1 MLYRQIEY
9 YIRKTNFG
17 RILTKKFI
25 SLLIVMLLITSIV
38 LTGCNEKPAENQK
51 VRLIEVTHSIFYT
64 PQYVAIEQGL
74 FEKHGL
80 SVELTN
86 GGGADKCMAA
96 MVSGEADVA
105 FMGPEAS
112 VYVYLQGRDD
122 PAINFAQLTQRDG
135 SFIVGRE
142 KDDNFSIDK
151 LKGHT
156 ILGGRKGGMPL
167 MALEY
172 VLKQNNLIPGVDIDV
187 RTDVQ
192 FDMMAG
198 AFASGEADYTTL
210 FEPLASTFELQG
222 NGYVVESVGRLAGYI
237 PYTCYSALG
246 SYIEKNPEIIQG
258 FSDALYEAMVWV
270 DEHTAVEVA
279 EVILPQFADT
289 DVEFLAKIVQNYKD
303 LNAWNPD
310 LVLGEDGYNRLIDI
324 MKSAGEIEEGA
335 PYDKIQT
342 PDFAIKAKENYKK

>member
-1 MLYRQIEY
+1 M
-9 YIRKTNFG
+9 
-17 RILTKKFI
+17 KKFI
-25 SLLIVMLLITSIV
+25 SLLIVVLLITSIV

-74 FEKHGL
+74 FEKQGL
-80 SVELTN
+80 NIELTN

-96 MVSGEADVA
+96 LVSGEADIA

-122 PAINFAQLTQRDG
+122 LAVNFAQLTQRDG

-142 KDDNFSIDK
+142 KDDNFTIDK

-172 VLKQNNLIPGVDIDV
+172 VLKQNNLTPGVDIDV

-237 PYTCYSALG
+237 PYTCYSSLK

-258 FSDALYEAMVWV
+258 FSNALYEAMSWV
-270 DEHTAVEVA
+270 DEHDAMEVA
-279 EVILPQFADT
+279 EVILPQFADS
-289 DVEFLAKIVQNYKD
+289 DVEFLAKIVQTYKD
-303 LNAWNPD
+303 LDAWNPD

-324 MKSAGEIEEGA
+324 MKLAGEIEEGA
-335 PYDKIQT
+335 PYEVIQT

>member
-1 MLYRQIEY
+1 M
-9 YIRKTNFG
+9 
-17 RILTKKFI
+17 KKFI
-25 SLLIVMLLITSIV
+25 SLLIVMLLITSMV
-38 LTGCNEKPAENQK
+38 LTGCNEKPAEFKN

-74 FEKHGL
+74 FEKQGL

-96 MVSGEADVA
+96 MVSGEADIA

-122 PAINFAQLTQRDG
+122 LAVNFAQLTQRDG

-142 KDDNFSIDK
+142 KDDNFTIDK

-172 VLKQNNLIPGVDIDV
+172 VLKQNNLIPGVDVDV

-210 FEPLASTFELQG
+210 FEPLASSFEQQG

-258 FSDALYEAMVWV
+258 FSNALYEAMVWV
-270 DEHTAVEVA
+270 EEHDAKEVA
-279 EVILPQFADT
+279 EVILPQFPDT
-289 DVEFLAKIVQNYKD
+289 DVEFLAKIVQTYKD

-342 PDFAIKAKENYKK
+342 PDFATKAKENYKK

>member
-1 MLYRQIEY
+1 M
-9 YIRKTNFG
+9 
-17 RILTKKFI
+17 KKFI
-25 SLLIVMLLITSIV
+25 SLLIVVLLITSV
-38 LTGCNEKPAENQK
+38 LLTGCSEKPTDIQK

-64 PQYVAIEQGL
+64 PQYVAIEMGL
-74 FEKHGL
+74 FEKQGL
-80 SVELTN
+80 SIELTN

-96 MVSGEADVA
+96 MVSGEADIA

-122 PAINFAQLTQRDG
+122 LAVNFAQLTQRDG

-142 KDDNFSIDK
+142 KDDNFTIDK

-172 VLKQNNLIPGVDIDV
+172 VLKQNNLTPGVNIDV

-210 FEPLASTFELQG
+210 FEPLASSFELEG

-237 PYTCYSALG
+237 PYTCYSALE

-258 FSDALYEAMVWV
+258 FSNALYEAMVWV
-270 DEHTAVEVA
+270 DEHSAMEVA

-289 DVEFLAKIVQNYKD
+289 DVEFLAKIIQTYRD
-303 LNAWNPD
+303 LEAWNPD
-310 LVLGEDGYNRLIDI
+310 LVLGEDGYDRLIDI
-324 MKSAGEIEEGA
+324 MKLAGEIQEGA
-335 PYDKIQT
+335 PYSEIQT

>member
-1 MLYRQIEY
+1 M
-9 YIRKTNFG
+9 
-17 RILTKKFI
+17 KKFI
-25 SLLIVMLLITSIV
+25 SLLIVLLLITSV
-38 LTGCNEKPAENQK
+38 LLTGCSEKPTELQK

-64 PQYVAIEQGL
+64 PQYVALEMGL
-74 FEKHGL
+74 FEKQGL
-80 SVELTN
+80 NIELTN

-96 MVSGEADVA
+96 MVSGEADIA

-122 PAINFAQLTQRDG
+122 LAVNFAQLTQRDG

-142 KDDNFSIDK
+142 KDDNFTIDK

-172 VLKQNNLIPGVDIDV
+172 VLKQNNLTPGVDIDV

-210 FEPLASTFELQG
+210 FEPLASSFELQG

-237 PYTCYSALG
+237 PYTCYSALE
-246 SYIEKNPEIIQG
+246 SYIEKNPGIIQG
-258 FSDALYEAMVWV
+258 FSNALYEAMVWV
-270 DEHTAVEVA
+270 DEHSAKEVA

-289 DVEFLAKIVQNYKD
+289 DVEFLAEIVQTYRE
-303 LNAWNPD
+303 LEAWNPD
-310 LVLGEDGYNRLIDI
+310 LVLGEDGYNKLIDI
-324 MKSAGEIEEGA
+324 IKLAGEIEEGA
-335 PYDKIQT
+335 PYSEIQT

>member
-1 MLYRQIEY
+1 M
-9 YIRKTNFG
+9 
-17 RILTKKFI
+17 KKFI
-25 SLLIVMLLITSIV
+25 SLLIVMLLITSMV

-51 VRLIEVTHSIFYT
+51 IRLIEVTHSIFYT
-64 PQYVAIEQGL
+64 PQYVALEQGL
-74 FEKHGL
+74 FEKQGL
-80 SVELTN
+80 SIELTN

-96 MVSGEADVA
+96 MVSGEADIA

-122 PAINFAQLTQRDG
+122 LAVNFAQLTQRDG

-142 KDDNFSIDK
+142 KDDNFTIDK

-172 VLKQNNLIPGVDIDV
+172 VLKQNNLTPGVDIDV

-222 NGYVVESVGRLAGYI
+222 NGYVLESVGRLAGYI

-258 FSDALYEAMVWV
+258 FSNALYEAMSWV
-270 DEHTAVEVA
+270 EEHDAKEVA
-279 EVILPQFADT
+279 EVILPQFPDT
-289 DVEFLAKIVQNYKD
+289 DVEFLAKIVQTYKD

-324 MKSAGEIEEGA
+324 MILAGEIEEGA

>member
-1 MLYRQIEY
+1 MEV
-9 YIRKTNFG
+9 FM
-17 RILTKKFI
+17 KKFI
-25 SLLIVMLLITSIV
+25 SLLLIV
-38 LTGCNEKPAENQK
+38 LLVSTLVLAGCEQKQTDMTK
-51 VRLIEVTHSIFYT
+51 VRLIEVTHSIFYS
-64 PQYVAIEQGL
+64 PQYVAIEKGF

-80 SVELTN
+80 QIELTN

-96 MVSGEADVA
+96 MVSGEADIA

-112 VYVYLQGRDD
+112 VYVYLQGREDF
-122 PAINFAQLTQRDG
+122 AVNFAQLTQRDG

-142 KDDNFSIDK
+142 KDDDFTLEK

-172 VLKQNNLIPGVDIDV
+172 AMKQAGLTPGVDVDV

-210 FEPLASTFELQG
+210 FEPLASTFEIQG
-222 NGYVVESVGRLAGYI
+222 NGYVLESVGSLAGYI

-246 SYIEKNPEIIQG
+246 SYIEKNPDIIQS
-258 FSDALYEAMVWV
+258 FADALYEGMVFV
-270 DEHTAVEVA
+270 NEHSAEEVA
-279 EVILPQFADT
+279 EVIAPQFPDS
-289 DVEFLAKIVQNYKD
+289 DKEFIAKIVETYREIG
-303 LNAWNPD
+303 AWNPD

-324 MKSAGEIEEGA
+324 MMTAGEIEEGA

-342 PDFAIKAKENYKK
+342 PKFAAKAKENYGK

>member
-1 MLYRQIEY
+1 M
-9 YIRKTNFG
+9 
-17 RILTKKFI
+17 KKFI
-25 SLLIVMLLITSIV
+25 SLLIVVLLITSV
-38 LTGCNEKPAENQK
+38 LLTGCNEKPTDIQK

-64 PQYVAIEQGL
+64 PQYVAIEMGL
-74 FEKHGL
+74 FEEQGL
-80 SVELTN
+80 SIELTN

-96 MVSGEADVA
+96 MVSGEADIA

-122 PAINFAQLTQRDG
+122 LAVNFAQLTQRDG

-142 KDDNFSIDK
+142 KDDNFTIDK
-151 LKGHT
+151 LEGHT

-172 VLKQNNLIPGVDIDV
+172 VLKQNNLTPGVNIDV

-210 FEPLASTFELQG
+210 FEPLASSFELEG

-237 PYTCYSALG
+237 PYTCYSALE

-258 FSDALYEAMVWV
+258 FSNALYEAMVWV
-270 DEHTAVEVA
+270 DEHSAMEVA

-289 DVEFLAKIVQNYKD
+289 DVEFLAKIVQAYRD
-303 LNAWNPD
+303 LEAWNPD
-310 LVLGEDGYNRLIDI
+310 LVLGEDGYDRLIDI
-324 MKSAGEIEEGA
+324 MKLAGEIEEGA
-335 PYDKIQT
+335 PYSEIQT

>member
-1 MLYRQIEY
+1 M
-9 YIRKTNFG
+9 
-17 RILTKKFI
+17 KKFI
-25 SLLIVMLLITSIV
+25 SLLIVVLLITSV
-38 LTGCNEKPAENQK
+38 LLTGCSEKPTDIQK

-64 PQYVAIEQGL
+64 PQYVAIEMGL
-74 FEKHGL
+74 FEKQGL
-80 SVELTN
+80 SIELTN

-96 MVSGEADVA
+96 MVSGEADIA

-122 PAINFAQLTQRDG
+122 LAVNFAQLTQRDG

-142 KDDNFSIDK
+142 KDDNFTIDK

-172 VLKQNNLIPGVDIDV
+172 VLKQNNLTPGVNIDV

-210 FEPLASTFELQG
+210 FEPLASSFELEG

-237 PYTCYSALG
+237 PYTCYSALE

-258 FSDALYEAMVWV
+258 FSNALYEAMVWV
-270 DEHTAVEVA
+270 DEHSAMEVA

-289 DVEFLAKIVQNYKD
+289 DVEFLAKIVQTYRD
-303 LNAWNPD
+303 LEAWNPD
-310 LVLGEDGYNRLIDI
+310 LVLGEDGYDRLIDI
-324 MKSAGEIEEGA
+324 MKLAGEIQEGA
-335 PYDKIQT
+335 PYSEIQT

>member
-1 MLYRQIEY
+1 M
-9 YIRKTNFG
+9 
-17 RILTKKFI
+17 KKFI
-25 SLLIVMLLITSIV
+25 SLLMVALLVISLFLV
-38 LTGCNEKPAENQK
+38 GCQQQDTQMKNI
-51 VRLIEVTHSIFYT
+51 RLIEVTHSIFYA
-64 PQYVAIEQGL
+64 PQYVALEKGFFEEEGL
-74 FEKHGL
+74 K
-80 SVELTN
+80 VELTN

-96 MVSGEADVA
+96 MVSGEADIA

-112 VYVYLQGRDD
+112 VYVYLQGREDH
-122 PAINFAQLTQRDG
+122 AINFAQLTQRDG

-142 KDDNFSIDK
+142 KDDNFTIDK

-172 VLKQNNLIPGVDIDV
+172 VLKQNGLTPGVDIDV

-222 NGYVVESVGRLAGYI
+222 NGYVLESVGALAGYI

-246 SYIEKNPEIIQG
+246 SYIEKNPDVIQS
-258 FSDALYEAMVWV
+258 FSNALYKGMVWV
-270 DEHTAVEVA
+270 EEHSAEEVA
-279 EVILPQFADT
+279 EVIHPQFADSE
-289 DVEFLAKIVQNYKD
+289 VEFLAKIVQSYKD
-303 LNAWNPD
+303 INSWNPD

-324 MKSAGEIEEGA
+324 MKLAGEIEEGA

-342 PDFAIKAKENYKK
+342 PEFANKAKENYKK

>member
-1 MLYRQIEY
+1 M
-9 YIRKTNFG
+9 
-17 RILTKKFI
+17 KKFI
-25 SLLIVMLLITSIV
+25 SLLIVVLLITSV
-38 LTGCNEKPAENQK
+38 LLTGCSEKPTDIQK

-64 PQYVAIEQGL
+64 PQYVAIEMGL
-74 FEKHGL
+74 FEKQGL
-80 SVELTN
+80 SIELTN

-96 MVSGEADVA
+96 MVSGEADIA

-122 PAINFAQLTQRDG
+122 LAVNFAQLTQRDG

-142 KDDNFSIDK
+142 EDDNFTIDK

-172 VLKQNNLIPGVDIDV
+172 VLKQNNLTPGVDIDV

-210 FEPLASTFELQG
+210 FEPLASSFELQG

-237 PYTCYSALG
+237 PYTCYSALE

-258 FSDALYEAMVWV
+258 FSNALYEAMVWV
-270 DEHTAVEVA
+270 DEHSAKEVA

-289 DVEFLAKIVQNYKD
+289 DVEFLAEIVQAYRE
-303 LNAWNPD
+303 LEAWNPD

-324 MKSAGEIEEGA
+324 IKLAGEIEEGA
-335 PYDKIQT
+335 PYSEIQT

>member
-1 MLYRQIEY
+1 M
-9 YIRKTNFG
+9 
-17 RILTKKFI
+17 KKII
-25 SLLIVMLLITSIV
+25 SLLIVVLLVTSLFMV
-38 LTGCNEKPAENQK
+38 GCKPQETQMKNI
-51 VRLIEVTHSIFYT
+51 RLVEVTHSIFYS
-64 PQYVAIEQGL
+64 PQYVALEKGFFKEEGL
-74 FEKHGL
+74 N
-80 SVELTN
+80 VELTN

-96 MVSGEADVA
+96 MVSGEADIA

-112 VYVYLQGRDD
+112 VYVYLQGREDY
-122 PAINFAQLTQRDG
+122 AVNFAQLTQRDG

-142 KDDNFSIDK
+142 KDDNFTLEK

-172 VLKQNNLIPGVDIDV
+172 AMKQAGLTPGVDVEV

-222 NGYVVESVGRLAGYI
+222 NGYVLESVGSLAGYI

-246 SYIEKNPEIIQG
+246 SYIEKNPDTIQG
-258 FSDALYEAMVWV
+258 FSNALYKGMVWV
-270 DEHTAVEVA
+270 NEHTALEVA
-279 EVILPQFADT
+279 EVIAPQFPDADK
-289 DVEFLAKIVQNYKD
+289 EFIAKIVQTYRD
-303 LNAWNPD
+303 IGAWNPD

-324 MKSAGEIEEGA
+324 MKTAGEIEEGA
-335 PYDKIQT
+335 PYDEIQT
-342 PDFAIKAKENYKK
+342 PKFAEKAKENYKK

>member
-1 MLYRQIEY
+1 M
-9 YIRKTNFG
+9 
-17 RILTKKFI
+17 KKFI
-25 SLLIVMLLITSIV
+25 SLLIVVLLITTV
-38 LTGCNEKPAENQK
+38 LLTGCSEKTADFQK

-64 PQYVAIEQGL
+64 PQYVALEMGL
-74 FEKHGL
+74 FENQGL

-96 MVSGEADVA
+96 MVSGEADIA

-112 VYVYLQGRDD
+112 VYVYLQGKTDM
-122 PAINFAQLTQRDG
+122 AVNFAQLTQRDG

-142 KDDNFSIDK
+142 KDNSFTIDK

-172 VLKQNNLIPGVDIDV
+172 VLKQEGLTPGVDIDV

-237 PYTCYSALG
+237 PYTCYSALE
-246 SYIEKNPEIIQG
+246 SYIEKKPEIIQG
-258 FSDALYEAMVWV
+258 FSNALYEAMVWV
-270 DEHTAVEVA
+270 DEHSAMEVA
-279 EVILPQFADT
+279 EVILPQFADSE
-289 DVEFLAKIVQNYKD
+289 VEFLAEIVQTYKE
-303 LNAWNPD
+303 LKAWNPD

-324 MKSAGEIEEGA
+324 MVLAGEIEEGA
-335 PYDKIQT
+335 PYSEIQT
-342 PDFAIKAKENYKK
+342 PDFAVRAKENYKK

>member
-1 MLYRQIEY
+1 M
-9 YIRKTNFG
+9 
-17 RILTKKFI
+17 KKFI
-25 SLLIVMLLITSIV
+25 SLLIVVLLITSV
-38 LTGCNEKPAENQK
+38 LLTGCSEKPTDIQK

-64 PQYVAIEQGL
+64 PQYVAIEMGL
-74 FEKHGL
+74 FEKQGL
-80 SVELTN
+80 SIELTN

-96 MVSGEADVA
+96 MVSGEADIA

-122 PAINFAQLTQRDG
+122 LAVNFAQLTQRDG

-142 KDDNFSIDK
+142 KDDNFTIDK

-172 VLKQNNLIPGVDIDV
+172 VLKQNNLTPGVNIDV

-210 FEPLASTFELQG
+210 FEPLASSFELEG

-237 PYTCYSALG
+237 PYTCYSALE

-258 FSDALYEAMVWV
+258 FSNALYEAMVWV
-270 DEHTAVEVA
+270 DEHSAMEVA

-289 DVEFLAKIVQNYKD
+289 DVEFLAKIVQAYRD
-303 LNAWNPD
+303 LEAWNPD
-310 LVLGEDGYNRLIDI
+310 LVLGEDGYDRLIDI
-324 MKSAGEIEEGA
+324 MKLAGEIEEGA
-335 PYDKIQT
+335 PYSEIQT